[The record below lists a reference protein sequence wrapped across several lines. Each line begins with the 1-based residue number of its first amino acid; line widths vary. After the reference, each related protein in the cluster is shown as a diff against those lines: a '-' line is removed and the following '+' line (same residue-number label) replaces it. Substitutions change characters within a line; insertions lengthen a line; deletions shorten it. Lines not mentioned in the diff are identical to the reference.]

1 MEGLFFCH
9 DIDGITFFLF
19 YSDGRVISFGES
31 TMFNQHIRTFP
42 GVQKKSDTIQ
52 FARGIYHVD
61 IWGNIKIIVKGDLG
75 KIIYHGFTWGE
86 KTIDLSYSCPY
97 ANFTKLV
104 TYTRFN
110 KEHHIIRFELN
121 QITMN

>member
-19 YSDGRVISFGES
+19 YSDGRVISFGEP
-31 TMFNQHIRTFP
+31 TMFDQHLRTFP
-42 GVQKKSDTIQ
+42 GVHKKSGTIQ

-61 IWGNIKIIVKGDLG
+61 IWDNIKIIVKGSYG
-75 KIIYHGFTWGE
+75 KIVYQDFVKDE
-86 KTIDLSYSCPY
+86 KTIDLSYSCPFT
-97 ANFTKLV
+97 NFTKLV
-104 TYTRFN
+104 TYIRFS
-110 KEHHIIRFELN
+110 KEHHITRFELN